1 MSTGIAL
8 GFIVIA
14 AVVPAL
20 LFGLR
25 QRPGIDSTFWMVC
38 GMTCIAPAY
47 AVFAR
52 SHGEWQI
59 DFATSIWVTMS
70 ATSALFLIF
79 ASIVRDTWRL
89 TPLFAGY
96 MMVLAVIGF
105 AWQHTPAVA
114 MDDTVGN
121 QWLVLHI
128 GFAVVTYALVT
139 LGAIAGLAAFIQER
153 ALKNKTKPLLEG
165 RLPAITDCDRL
176 VTVFLTVGEIVL
188 GLGLISGIALNV
200 SSGHDLL
207 TPDHKTVF
215 TIGAFVIIGGLLI
228 SQAKYGL
235 RGRKAARVVL
245 LAYLLLTLGYPGVKF
260 VTDVLL
266 G

>member
-14 AVVPAL
+14 AVIPAL

-38 GMTCIAPAY
+38 GMTFVGPAY

-59 DFATSIWVTMS
+59 DFATSIWVTMA

-79 ASIVRDTWRL
+79 SAIVRHTWRL

-96 MMVLAVIGF
+96 MLVLALIGL
-105 AWQHTPAVA
+105 AWQHTPTVA
-114 MDDTVGN
+114 MAHAIEN
-121 QWLVLHI
+121 QWLILHI

-139 LGAIAGLAAFIQER
+139 LGSISALAAFVQER
-153 ALKNKTKPLLEG
+153 ALKNKAKPMLEG
-165 RLPAITDCDRL
+165 RLPAVTDCDRL
-176 VTVFLTVGEIVL
+176 VTIFLTVGEIVL
-188 GLGLISGIALNV
+188 GFGLVSGIVLNI
-200 SSGHDLL
+200 SSGHSAL
-207 TPDHKTVF
+207 TLDHKTVF
-215 TIGAFVIIGGLLI
+215 TIATFIILGGLLI

-235 RGRKAARVVL
+235 RGRKAARIVL